1 MITATDNLL
10 TMIDKELIME
20 MFNLMNDDFKKKHE
34 LRMKDMFKT
43 YPCICLMKEDLIGY
57 VENEYKVDAIVK
69 AKLLN
74 YIENLDS
81 DDMQNIANDFS
92 NDTVMYS
99 FWYFVKDQIDLMREE
114 IIGQMKA
121 FAGE

>member
-34 LRMKDMFKT
+34 LRMKDMFKP

-114 IIGQMKA
+114 IIG
-121 FAGE
+121 